1 MCTDRDRPLT
11 VVWVRTLA
19 QRETVCLAV
28 LWNFFLE
35 GMGRAS
41 VERQVLKPTV
51 SRDGERDL

>member
-1 MCTDRDRPLT
+1 MRTGRDRPLT

-28 LWNFFLE
+28 MRNFFLE

>member
-51 SRDGERDL
+51 SRDRER